1 MELLEAEL
9 PELALQRVHLRVQP
23 EQMVLPQMEQ
33 ETAPTVHLVDRQLEL
48 PLETMARARPQVQ

>member
-9 PELALQRVHLRVQP
+9 PELALQQGHPRVQP

-33 ETAPTVHLVDRQLEL
+33 KTAPTVPLVDRQLGL
-48 PLETMARARPQVQ
+48 QLEAMARTRPQVQ